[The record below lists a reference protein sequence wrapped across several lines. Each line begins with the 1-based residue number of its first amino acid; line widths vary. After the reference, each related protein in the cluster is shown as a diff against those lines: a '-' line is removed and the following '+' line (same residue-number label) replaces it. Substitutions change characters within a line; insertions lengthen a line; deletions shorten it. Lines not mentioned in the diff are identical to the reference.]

1 MAKTGLRVCICR
13 IFVQNLRTG
22 PSSELFGCSA
32 TVLVVWV
39 YGPVLFKAVVSG
51 GLRLRLHKVTQEG
64 MNWRAKYSSCY
75 FLYCTCDQCFKHK
88 DGTRVVFGRLR
99 SLDTKGLVFGWGK
112 GVSALTGLSKGLFD
126 SRYWKHTSL
135 SCSAED
141 TYNRATVPASGLHY
155 SHDIILEKEVL
166 DLKVSLG
173 EAGLRLATDS
183 TAHRV

>member
-1 MAKTGLRVCICR
+1 MTDPFVLRQSFSNLALYVWKGKNWSQSLYL
-13 IFVQNLRTG
+13 QNLCPKFVR
-22 PSSELFGCSA
+22 SCSA
-32 TVLVVWV
+32 
-39 YGPVLFKAVVSG
+39 AVPRSSRCG
-51 GLRLRLHKVTQEG
+51 
-64 MNWRAKYSSCY
+64 RAKYSSCY
-75 FLYCTCDQCFKHK
+75 FPYCTCDQCFKHK

-112 GVSALTGLSKGLFD
+112 GVSALTGLSKGLFH

-173 EAGLRLATDS
+173 EAGLRLATDG
-183 TAHRV
+183 TA